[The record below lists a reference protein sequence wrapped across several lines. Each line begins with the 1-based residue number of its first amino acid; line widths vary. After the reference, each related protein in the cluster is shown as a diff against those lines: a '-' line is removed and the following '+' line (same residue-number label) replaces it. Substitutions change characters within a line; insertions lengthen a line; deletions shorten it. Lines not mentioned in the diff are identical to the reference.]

1 MCLTSLVLSLQEII
15 ANLLLEDN
23 DLLSYVY
30 TLDPNLKMNVYACWV
45 IVTFKDL
52 NHFFGQT
59 SHLINLDLKGCNLFL
74 DPGCTNE
81 LHGP

>member
-15 ANLLLEDN
+15 TNLLLEDN

-30 TLDPNLKMNVYACWV
+30 TLDPNLKMNIYTCWV

-52 NHFFGQT
+52 NHFLQANKSF
-59 SHLINLDLKGCNLFL
+59 DK
-74 DPGCTNE
+74 PK
-81 LHGP
+81 PKRM